1 MEPVLADQKYL
12 ADGEA
17 LFGNE
22 RWKVAFLI
30 SFGFGLT
37 LTDRLP

>member
-1 MEPVLADQKYL
+1 MGPLLAVQKYL

-37 LTDRLP
+37 LIDRFP